1 MYTQAAVM
9 SSRFVLGAVAIACT
23 FFAGTVAAAGR
34 EVTVAI
40 HVSTEGLDLNGPSG
54 AQKFYERLK
63 HAAQVACTHGNRVDL
78 EPAADPAGCYEK
90 ALGGAIRSVNVPL
103 LTLVYLETHTL
114 WQAAALGIQVPPQ
127 IAAK

>member
-1 MYTQAAVM
+1 M
-9 SSRFVLGAVAIACT
+9 SSRFVLGATAIACT
-23 FFAGTVAAAGR
+23 LFAGNVAAAGR
-34 EVTVAI
+34 EVTVSI
-40 HVSTEGLDLNGPSG
+40 HVSTEGFDLSQPSG

-63 HAAQVACTHGNRVDL
+63 HAAEVACTHGNRVDL

-114 WQAAALGIQVPPQ
+114 WQAAALGIKVPAQ